1 MGTSRFAVSKEC
13 AHNRGIDGQLGS
25 FPEQRQ
31 AISDNLQPPSVGN
44 VGLGDVE
51 VTDNDVR
58 RDSAACLSTD
68 PSGHGLPITTTWMV
82 SENQL
87 MSMSIDQ
94 RSRFGF
100 DECETCREH
109 GA

>member
-1 MGTSRFAVSKEC
+1 MPDTQFLQKRQMAMG
-13 AHNRGIDGQLGS
+13 
-25 FPEQRQ
+25 FP
-31 AISDNLQPPSVGN
+31 S
-44 VGLGDVE
+44 
-51 VTDNDVR
+51 DVR
-58 RDSAACLSTD
+58 RDSAACFPTD

-87 MSMSIDQ
+87 MSMLIDQ

-100 DECETCREH
+100 DECERCREH